1 MSFGRLAVTIKEL
14 FIFEHMATNK
24 HAIIRYQALDKCFSN
39 IGRQYFIK
47 DLIEA
52 CNEALY
58 LYTAD
63 QKYSDPDN
71 PGISRRQI
79 LDDIKFMES
88 ESGYQIPLDRFKG
101 GESGRGVYY
110 RYADKNFTINNQ
122 PITDEE
128 MKQLREMTSLLNRF
142 KGLPQCEWM
151 QELVTN
157 LEDKFKIKGST
168 KSVISMESNAY
179 VEGLKYLSTIFN
191 AIVNKQV
198 LHIVYSPFNKP
209 DCEWDIH
216 PYFIKQYNNRWFLL
230 GLNNK
235 DNRISNIGLDR
246 IKSLENSP
254 IPYIEDDVIVD
265 IDEYFSDVVGVTIP
279 ANKDLVRIKLQF
291 SPNRYPYIISKPLHG
306 SMRKIDNENRIVAI
320 DVIPNRELIS
330 LILSFGDD
338 VEVLEPLCFRE
349 QIANKIKSSFQKYFT
364 MQNDCTDN

>member
-1 MSFGRLAVTIKEL
+1 
-14 FIFEHMATNK
+14 MATNK

-39 IGRQYFIK
+39 FGRQFFIE
-47 DLIEA
+47 DLIKA

-58 LYTAD
+58 DFTLSEKFAD
-63 QKYSDPDN
+63 CDN

-79 LDDIKFMES
+79 LDDIRFMES
-88 ESGYQIPLDRFKG
+88 DAGYQIPLDRFKG
-101 GESGRGVYY
+101 GDSGKKVYY
-110 RYADKNFTINNQ
+110 RYADKDFSINNQ

-151 QELVTN
+151 EELITN

-230 GLNNK
+230 GLNNN

-246 IKSLENSP
+246 IKSLEQSAIN
-254 IPYIEDDVIVD
+254 YIEDNIIID

-279 ANKDLVRIKLQF
+279 TNKEVVRVKLQF
-291 SPNRYPYIISKPLHG
+291 SEKRYPYIISKPLHE
-306 SMRKIDNENRIVAI
+306 SMRKVDNDNHIVAI
-320 DVIPNRELIS
+320 DVIPNRELES

-338 VEVLEPLCFRE
+338 VEVLEPLEFRK
-349 QIANKIKSSFQKYFT
+349 QIANKIKSNYQKYFA
-364 MQNDCTDN
+364 MQNDRTDKLDLCIRNSIV